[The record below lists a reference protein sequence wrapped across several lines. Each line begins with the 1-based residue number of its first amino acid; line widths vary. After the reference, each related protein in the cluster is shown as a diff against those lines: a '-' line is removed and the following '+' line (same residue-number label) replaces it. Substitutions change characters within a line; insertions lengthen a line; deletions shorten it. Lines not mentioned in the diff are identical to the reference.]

1 MTISGYVLPGAG
13 RLARDAFLAEKLTPE
28 ARFRIKVLDWHRAQG
43 QNVSLTARH
52 FGLGRATLHRWLK
65 RHHEQ
70 GLIGL
75 NDRSRR
81 PHQVR
86 QPTTAW
92 PVTARLV
99 ELRKE
104 YPAWSK
110 YKIASILNKEGF
122 SVSASTVGRVLKRKG
137 LINGRISQKRRR
149 SARRPKARFP
159 RGMRINAEGQ
169 LIQMDVKHIMLVG
182 GRRFYQFTAIDVFSK
197 RGVLRVFRPEMSLF
211 YKPNECITRIWT

>member
-1 MTISGYVLPGAG
+1 MTIDGYVLPGAG
-13 RLARDAFLAEKLTPE
+13 RLARDACLAEKLTSA

-65 RHHEQ
+65 RHREQ

-86 QPTTAW
+86 RPTTAW

-104 YPAWSK
+104 YPAGSQ
-110 YKIASILNKEGF
+110 YKQS
-122 SVSASTVGRVLKRKG
+122 
-137 LINGRISQKRRR
+137 
-149 SARRPKARFP
+149 
-159 RGMRINAEGQ
+159 
-169 LIQMDVKHIMLVG
+169 
-182 GRRFYQFTAIDVFSK
+182 
-197 RGVLRVFRPEMSLF
+197 
-211 YKPNECITRIWT
+211 